1 MDPPRASRLTSGQL
15 SEPEGNP
22 SQSANLM
29 SVRGLVTVLVLS
41 LLAGGC
47 ASTTTVPGSS
57 AERESVTSRLREPT
71 RGEQLV
77 QVAQRF
83 IGTPYRYGGKDP
95 RGFDCS
101 GLVFYSFDQLGVA
114 VPRTAADQ
122 RKAARPVDRDDLA
135 TGDLVFFR
143 TKRKR
148 PVDHVGIY
156 VGDGR
161 FIHAPSTGRVVSYA
175 YLDDPYYKKRF
186 VSAGR
191 LPP

>member
-1 MDPPRASRLTSGQL
+1 
-15 SEPEGNP
+15 
-22 SQSANLM
+22 M
-29 SVRGLVTVLVLS
+29 SVRGLVTIFVLAF
-41 LLAGGC
+41 LASGC
-47 ASTTTVPGSS
+47 ASTVTTPGSG
-57 AERESVTSRLREPT
+57 ADREQVTSRLREPT

-77 QVAQRF
+77 QIAQRF
-83 IGTPYRYGGKDP
+83 IGTPYRYGGDDP

-101 GLVFYSFDQLGVA
+101 GLVFYSFDQLGIA

-122 RKAARPVDRDDLA
+122 RKAARPVDRDELA
-135 TGDLVFFR
+135 LGDLVFFR
-143 TKRKR
+143 TKRR
-148 PVDHVGIY
+148 VDHVGIY
-156 VGDGR
+156 AGGGR